1 MIRYASAQTG
11 LTLLELLAALALSAV
26 GFAIVLNAMG
36 QATRQLT
43 EDEQLTRMVLAGRSL
58 LDELSLGRVAA
69 GQRQGTRGD
78 VHWVLTSTLVSQG
91 LSDEVFRLELQLD
104 NQSLHQ
110 QFMSLRIQR
119 PARKGEQL

>member
-69 GQRQGTRGD
+69 GHWQGTRGD

-91 LSDEVFRLELQLD
+91 PSDEVFRLELQLD

-110 QFMSLRIQR
+110 QFTSLRIQR